1 MLDKKVQF
9 STKEGF
15 EPLAMGVYTVQITDV
30 NLKKQL
36 AYHST
41 EEEEVLMYEFSVLD
55 EGKLED
61 GSELRGRKLWHKC
74 RLALNEKSWMF
85 KLAKAANGRDM
96 TPEERD
102 TFDPESIVGKQVTV
116 MVEQKPSKDG
126 TKVWNNIISF
136 DRVKKPLEPVS
147 DAQGVSTAPATTT
160 KSVVAE
166 EKAEDTEEVD
176 AEIALLEAQ
185 AALAAKKAAA
195 AKKK

>member
-9 STKEGF
+9 STSEGF
-15 EPLAMGVYTVQITDV
+15 EPLPMGVYTVQITDV

-41 EEEEVLMYEFSVLD
+41 EEEEVLLYEFSILD
-55 EGKLED
+55 EGKIED

-74 RLALNEKSWMF
+74 RLALSEKSWMY

-96 TPEERD
+96 TPEDKD
-102 TFDPESIVGKQVTV
+102 TFDPESLVGKQVTV

-136 DRVKKPLEPVS
+136 DKVKKALEPVA
-147 DAQGVSTAPATTT
+147 DEKGVSVAPATTT
-160 KSVVAE
+160 KSVVE
-166 EKAEDTEEVD
+166 EKAENTEEVD